1 MKLDRRTAL
10 LSLGGLA
17 WSALGQKK
25 EAGTETEEPATI
37 KVDVDVVSLLCSV
50 RNKQGGLVGNLTK
63 DDFQVFEEG
72 KQQEIRYFARETDLP
87 LTIGLL
93 IDVSISQQNLIET
106 ERRAAS
112 AFFHQVLRKKDLAF
126 LISFGAEAELL
137 QDLTGSPALLEKGLR
152 ELRLSGPAGGLHPGP
167 VPTMS
172 QPRGTI
178 LYDAIYL
185 AATDR
190 LQGESG
196 RKAIVL
202 ITDGM
207 DFGSRIKL
215 EKALETAQKSDAI
228 IYSIYY
234 VDPSAYGYGFGAPG
248 DGALDKLSKETGG
261 RLFRVSRK
269 YPLERIFTELQEEM
283 RSQYAIGYTPPEARN
298 PGDFRKLEI
307 KTRDKDMK
315 VQARKGYYVPGAD
328 SGD

>member
-10 LSLGGLA
+10 LSMGAFA
-17 WSALGQKK
+17 WNSLGQEKQQ
-25 EAGTETEEPATI
+25 ELEEPATI

-50 RNKQGGLVGNLTK
+50 RDKRGALIGSLTK

-72 KQQEIRYFARETDLP
+72 KQQEIRYFARETNLP

-93 IDVSISQQNLIET
+93 VDVSISQANLIDV
-106 ERRAAS
+106 ERRAAA

-137 QDLTGSPALLEKGLR
+137 QDLTGSAALLEKGL
-152 ELRLSGPAGGLHPGP
+152 EQLRLSGPAGGLHPGP

-178 LYDAIYL
+178 MYDAIYL

-190 LQGESG
+190 LQGETG

-234 VDPSAYGYGFGAPG
+234 VDPGAYYGGGFGGPSDA
-248 DGALDKLSKETGG
+248 ALDKLSKETGG
-261 RLFRVSRK
+261 RLFRVSKK

-283 RSQYAIGYTPPEARN
+283 RSQYAIGYTPPEGRN

-315 VQARKGYYVPGAD
+315 VQARKGYYVPGANQ
-328 SGD
+328 G